1 LSFQLFPKDLLTP
14 TSLLKGLDLSCLC
27 NSQFKVKFLLCCK
40 FLYINLGISLQE
52 LPNLS
57 LCVSLGL
64 SFDFSHRLILSNF
77 TELILCNSAAG
88 SLFRLFFS
96 DLLWYYLLRLL
107 SNHPAFLLPPHY
119 FKLFFLLFSPSN
131 EIFSLNNPIK
141 NLNFRDFP
149 NIKHHPIPI
158 LFHMSDTGP

>member
-1 LSFQLFPKDLLTP
+1 LSFQPFSKDLLSH
-14 TSLLKGLDLSCLC
+14 TSLLKGLDLSCLR
-27 NSQFKVKFLLCCK
+27 NSQFIVKFLLCCK
-40 FLYINLGISLQE
+40 FLYINLGHPLQD

-57 LCVSLGL
+57 LRVSLGL
-64 SFDFSHRLILSNF
+64 SFNFSHSLILSNS

-88 SLFRLFFS
+88 SLFRLFFC
-96 DLLWYYLLRLL
+96 DLLYCSL